1 MADRPGAVNTFL
13 PGAVLRFRTRSR
25 GAGAG
30 AAGPSRQGGMVAMEA
45 AEPRGSRSWP
55 HDGKPGDGGS
65 RDARRTLVVT
75 VLASL
80 AASAAVF
87 LVV

>member
-1 MADRPGAVNTFL
+1 
-13 PGAVLRFRTRSR
+13 
-25 GAGAG
+25 
-30 AAGPSRQGGMVAMEA
+30 MEA